1 MVARAAKN
9 RSNQPTRA
17 AKNQPLTAKCCCQP
31 ADKKD
36 APVNRFE
43 TRSCQMKEKMMNKQ
57 QFLNAL
63 EDILELEQ
71 NTLSGQEVL
80 LDIEQW
86 DSLAFLSVIAMA
98 DEHFDIVIQGDK
110 LEKIN
115 TVNDLVSLVEEHFSA

>member
-1 MVARAAKN
+1 
-9 RSNQPTRA
+9 
-17 AKNQPLTAKCCCQP
+17 
-31 ADKKD
+31 
-36 APVNRFE
+36 
-43 TRSCQMKEKMMNKQ
+43 MNKQ